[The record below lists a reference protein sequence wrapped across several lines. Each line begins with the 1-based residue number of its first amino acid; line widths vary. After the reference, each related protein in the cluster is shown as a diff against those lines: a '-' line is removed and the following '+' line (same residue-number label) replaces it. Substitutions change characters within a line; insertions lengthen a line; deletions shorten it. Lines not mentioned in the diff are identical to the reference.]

1 MNSSGTR
8 IALAALAGAG
18 LIGAGVGIG
27 AAASR
32 SGGTGYPTAGTMM
45 NGYGMMNGAGSMM
58 GGAGMMQSG
67 GMMNGMMYGGS
78 MMGGAATSVPPAI
91 EGAISV
97 TVTTDN
103 LSFSP
108 ASLTTTLG
116 QALNV
121 TVRNTDEIVHDM
133 TIPAFGVHAVVQPG
147 QSVTFGI
154 RPTSAGTYPFLCTVA
169 GHAQAGMRGVLTVTL

>member
-1 MNSSGTR
+1 MKNGTR
-8 IALAALAGAG
+8 IALAVLAGAG
-18 LIGAGVGIG
+18 LVGVGVG
-27 AAASR
+27 VGVAASWHGN
-32 SGGTGYPTAGTMM
+32 GGYATPAAMM

-58 GGAGMMQSG
+58 GGAGMMQGG
-67 GMMNGMMYGGS
+67 GMMNGGS
-78 MMGGAATSVPPAI
+78 MMGGAAASVPPAI
-91 EGAISV
+91 DGATAV

-108 ASLTTTLG
+108 ASLTGTVG

-121 TVRNTDEIVHDM
+121 TVRNIDEVVHDM
-133 TIPAFGVHAVVQPG
+133 TIPALGVHAVVQPG

-169 GHAQAGMRGVLTVTL
+169 GHAQAGMRGVLTVTS